1 MFSAGRKTKS
11 TKLDP
16 YASRFFD
23 DMLHT
28 HLLQLTGT
36 VWLNTVFKKTAEKD
50 IGGES
55 KRSEMVHLVEKVGH
69 ASCYIHSKDTV
80 EYLVLAWTVQVRD
93 YVCLHTTQGSPR
105 SQSNTD
111 LLQPT
116 ILYRGGQ
123 KPHVP
128 RYRCPKCPFVG
139 PAISLHQQLQLP
151 SPENNWY
158 TNYVYGKIL
167 KHSTGNCFLKI
178 YFFIFNQASLRLVY
192 DFLQHRDNW
201 IVTIICTNLHTGVN
215 HTIILSVGCF
225 YYHHSWTDWCCK
237 FNSVCKQE
245 QTSHMPCLSD
255 PYGNQ
260 TC

>member
-80 EYLVLAWTVQVRD
+80 EYLVLAWTVQVKD
-93 YVCLHTTQGSPR
+93 YVCLHTTQGSSKKTNIDP
-105 SQSNTD
+105 QS
-111 LLQPT
+111 
-116 ILYRGGQ
+116 
-123 KPHVP
+123 
-128 RYRCPKCPFVG
+128 
-139 PAISLHQQLQLP
+139 SLEKEKIGKRHQTNNSKKRRP
-151 SPENNWY
+151 SNKGY
-158 TNYVYGKIL
+158 K
-167 KHSTGNCFLKI
+167 
-178 YFFIFNQASLRLVY
+178 
-192 DFLQHRDNW
+192 
-201 IVTIICTNLHTGVN
+201 
-215 HTIILSVGCF
+215 
-225 YYHHSWTDWCCK
+225 
-237 FNSVCKQE
+237 
-245 QTSHMPCLSD
+245 D
-255 PYGNQ
+255 PSIAL
-260 TC
+260 